1 MNRRLLRCAAACSA
15 IIAGLVLMGA
25 DMTDEPAEPPQLKH
39 GKILVIPIEGEI
51 NRVQGAF
58 FHRVL
63 ADANEEY
70 DALVIE
76 MNTPGGRSDIMA
88 KIARDILALK
98 IPTITYVS
106 PWAISA
112 GSYIAMST
120 DHIYMAPGAVIGGAR
135 GWVPGP
141 DGLPVELPKSVEEK
155 MGSIGRAQFRAIA
168 ERKGYPAA
176 IAEGMTDETLEI
188 TKIVY
193 DGQTRYVTAEELQ
206 RLRTDPVEADKVRV
220 VEIVSPAGKL
230 ITFTANEAAKYDIAR
245 KVVDTLGDVLKEEGL
260 DQAKIV
266 RKNQTPSDKLIAVL
280 TSAQIA
286 ALLVLVGFGGI
297 WLEFKMPGF
306 GVAGTIAVIAFL
318 LVFSSQFLVG
328 NANALEILL
337 FVVGLALLAIEI
349 FVTPGFG
356 LLGAA
361 GMLCVFVSLLL
372 AMQPFTVPEAPWEVH
387 TLQVNLLATA
397 GGILGSFIVLLAA
410 AWLLPGTPLFARL
423 TLHRELKAADGFT
436 SGVQHGDLLVGKI
449 GEVVTALRPAGKLKL
464 DDQTYSVV
472 SDSEFVEIGRQAR
485 VIRVDGPRI
494 VVEPLAEEKPR
505 VPDFQ
510 A

>member
-1 MNRRLLRCAAACSA
+1 MNRRLLRYAVACVAIAAGFVLIGADAADGPAAA
-15 IIAGLVLMGA
+15 
-25 DMTDEPAEPPQLKH
+25 PQLKH
-39 GKILVIPIEGEI
+39 GRILVVSIEGEI

-63 ADANEEY
+63 ADASDNY

-88 KIARDILALK
+88 NISRDILDLT
-98 IPTITYVS
+98 IPTITHVS

-112 GSYIAMST
+112 GSYIAFST
-120 DHIYMAPGAVIGGAR
+120 DHIYMAPGAVIGGAL

-141 DGLPVELPKSVEEK
+141 DGLPVELPESVEEK

-168 ERKGYPAA
+168 EKKGYPTA

-188 TKIVY
+188 TKILY
-193 DGQTRYVTAEELQ
+193 DGQARYVTADELQ
-206 RLRTDPVEADKVRV
+206 RLRSDPLENDKVRV
-220 VEIVSPAGKL
+220 VEVVSPAGKL
-230 ITFTANEAAKYDIAR
+230 ITFTANEAVKYDIAR
-245 KVVDTLGDVLKEEGL
+245 KVLDTLDDVLKAEGL
-260 DQAKIV
+260 DREQIV
-266 RKNQTPSDKLIAVL
+266 RKDQTTSDKLLAVL

-306 GVAGTIAVIAFL
+306 GVPGTIAVIAFL
-318 LVFSSQFLVG
+318 LFFGSQFLVG

-337 FVVGLALLAIEI
+337 FIVGLALLAIEI

-356 LLGAA
+356 VLGGA
-361 GMLCVFVSLLL
+361 GILCVFISLLL
-372 AMQPFTVPEAPWEVH
+372 AMQRFTVPETPWEVH
-387 TLQVNLLATA
+387 TLQVNLAATA
-397 GGILGSFIVLLAA
+397 GGILGSFILLLAA
-410 AWLLPGTPLFARL
+410 AWFLPGTPLFNRL
-423 TLHRELKAADGFT
+423 TLRRQLNAADGFT
-436 SGVQHGDLLVGKI
+436 SGVQHGEALVGKI
-449 GEVVTALRPAGKLKL
+449 GKVVTALRPAGKLEI
-464 DDQTYSVV
+464 DDRTYSVV

-485 VIRVDGPRI
+485 VVRVDGPRI
-494 VVEPLAEEKPR
+494 SVEPLDEEEPS